1 MSCLRILLTCTF
13 AFSLVLSSPAD
24 AKPKQ
29 RKVTAVKGKRYTLHK
44 AHGPHMILVTTLR
57 DVNMQLQA
65 GGMSAAEAA
74 DEIVYDLRKRGI
86 PAYAYHQDVQ
96 LNAQGNAI
104 ARQAGIAIMAGNFSS
119 PDDRN
124 AQLVLK
130 YIQNKFRPG
139 FLNDE
144 DTGAII
150 SKEIATKPFKRAFI
164 IGNPLRSEA
173 EMGVPAVDPAI
184 VALNSDSGEVSLLKN
199 RGRYSV
205 KVATYS
211 GGAIMQVAGHQPKKN
226 ALNLFNDKDESA
238 TKAWELAIAL
248 RQASKYGYAQDY
260 EAWVFHNLR
269 ESYVTIGSFESPDDP
284 RIRQLIEEFK
294 AKPKRNPKTG
304 RHDLTPELFS
314 IPKNPG
320 GARLPDKLWFF
331 AEDPRP
337 IQVPGR

>member
-29 RKVTAVKGKRYTLHK
+29 RKITAVKGKRYTLHK

-57 DVNMQLQA
+57 DVNMGMQSE
-65 GGMSAAEAA
+65 GMSAEEAA
-74 DEIVYDLRKRGI
+74 DEIIYQLRKKGI
-86 PAYAYHQDVQ
+86 PAYAYRQEEQ
-96 LNAQGNAI
+96 LNAQGNGI
-104 ARQAGIAIMAGNFSS
+104 AHQAGIAIMAHNFES

-124 AQLVLK
+124 AQLILK
-130 YIQNKFRPG
+130 YIQNKFRPV
-139 FLNDE
+139 FLNDKE
-144 DTGAII
+144 TGAII
-150 SKEIATKPFKRAFI
+150 AKKIATKPFKRAFI
-164 IGNPLRSEA
+164 IANPLRSDT
-173 EMGVPAVDPAI
+173 EMGIAAVDPAI
-184 VALNSDSGEVSLLKN
+184 VALNSDSGRVSLLKN

-211 GGAIMQVAGHQPKKN
+211 GMAIMQVAGRKSKKK
-226 ALNLFNDKDESA
+226 AFNLFTDKDESA
-238 TKAWELAIAL
+238 TKAWELATAL
-248 RQASKYGYAQDY
+248 RQASKYGYANDY

-269 ESYVTIGSFESPDDP
+269 ESHVTIGSFDSPDDP

-294 AKPKRNPKTG
+294 AKPKRNAKTG
-304 RHDLTPELFS
+304 QHEITPELFS

-320 GARLPDKLWFF
+320 RAILPDKLWFF
-331 AEDPRP
+331 AANPRA